1 MRPTKTTTTAM
12 TKRDNTAARA
22 LNADESKYGRA
33 ALRLFKRRLA
43 DIDPDGLT
51 PIAEVAAR
59 CDTAEGRLA
68 AGGPLSL
75 GEANVLLEAA
85 QYMSRRLC
93 KVAMVHNSNLS
104 GAEDALGDL
113 RGKLLR
119 MHPSLDEIY
128 SQKMLEEDDEEEE

>member
-1 MRPTKTTTTAM
+1 M

-22 LNADESKYGRA
+22 LNADESRHGRA

-51 PIAEVAAR
+51 PIAEIAAR
-59 CDTAEGRLA
+59 CDVVEGRLM

-75 GEANVLLEAA
+75 AEANVLLEAA
-85 QYMSRRLC
+85 RYMTRRLC

-104 GAEDALGDL
+104 GSEDALGDL

-128 SQKMLEEDDEEEE
+128 SQKMLEEDDDEEEE